1 MEGRYAP
8 QLVFPTS
15 PCVSFLRWMDGWM
28 DGSEN
33 GGEGWGITHSHDG
46 LLTARSHGGSGV
58 QHGMESMI

>member
-1 MEGRYAP
+1 
-8 QLVFPTS
+8 
-15 PCVSFLRWMDGWM
+15 M